1 VTPEE
6 KIGVILES
14 ESLTIA
20 LAESCTGGLLAGKIT
35 DIPGS
40 SRYFMAGL
48 VTYDNGAKTKFLSV
62 PEEVI
67 KQNGAVSAI
76 VAELMAK
83 GVLDG
88 AGVDIGFSITGIA
101 GPAGGSP
108 EKPVGT
114 VFMGLA
120 TKEGLRVERFL
131 FSGDRQAIRSQAIE
145 AALKM
150 LLDYLEE
157 KYS

>member
-1 VTPEE
+1 MTPEE
-6 KIGVILES
+6 KIGTILES

-20 LAESCTGGLLAGKIT
+20 LAESCTGGLVAGTIT

-48 VTYDNGAKTKFLSV
+48 VTYSNEAKTKFLSV
-62 PEEVI
+62 PEEI
-67 KQNGAVSAI
+67 IAQSGAVSAI
-76 VAELMAK
+76 VAELMAT
-83 GVLDG
+83 GVRDG
-88 AGVDIGFSITGIA
+88 VGVDIGLSITGIA

-120 TKEGLRVERFL
+120 TKEGVWVERFL
-131 FSGDRQAIRSQAIE
+131 FIGDRQEIRKQATE
-145 AALKM
+145 AALSI
-150 LLDYLEE
+150 LLHYLDERF
-157 KYS
+157 S

>member
-1 VTPEE
+1 MTPEE
-6 KIGVILES
+6 KIGTILES

-20 LAESCTGGLLAGKIT
+20 LAESCTGGLVAGRIT

-48 VTYDNGAKTKFLSV
+48 VTYSNEAKTKFLSV
-62 PEEVI
+62 PQEI
-67 KQNGAVSAI
+67 IAQNGAVSAI
-76 VAELMAK
+76 VAELMATR
-83 GVLDG
+83 VRDRVD
-88 AGVDIGFSITGIA
+88 VDIGLSITGIA

-120 TKEGLRVERFL
+120 TKEGVWVERFL
-131 FSGDRQAIRSQAIE
+131 FVGDRQEIRKQATE
-145 AALKM
+145 VALSI
-150 LLDYLEE
+150 LLHYLEE
-157 KYS
+157 RFS

>member
-1 VTPEE
+1 MRPEE
-6 KIGVILES
+6 KIGAILER

-20 LAESCTGGLLAGKIT
+20 LAESCTGGLLASRIT

-48 VTYDNGAKTKFLSV
+48 VTYSNGAKTKFLSV
-62 PEEVI
+62 PEEI
-67 KQNGAVSAI
+67 ITQNGAVSAI
-76 VAELMAK
+76 VAEIMAS
-83 GVLDG
+83 GVRDG
-88 AGVDIGFSITGIA
+88 TGVDIGLSITGIA

-120 TKEGLRVERFL
+120 TKEGIRAERFL
-131 FSGDRQAIRSQAIE
+131 FTGDRRQIRRQATEE
-145 AALKM
+145 ALSM
-150 LLDYLEE
+150 LLDYLEV
-157 KYS
+157 KFS

>member
-1 VTPEE
+1 MKPEE
-6 KIGVILES
+6 KIGAILQRD
-14 ESLTIA
+14 SLTIA
-20 LAESCTGGLLAGKIT
+20 LAESCTGGLLASRIT

-48 VTYDNGAKTKFLSV
+48 VTYGNGAKTKFLSV

-67 KQNGAVSAI
+67 AQNGAVSAI

-83 GVLDG
+83 GVQG
-88 AGVDIGFSITGIA
+88 GVGVDIGFSITGIA
-101 GPAGGSP
+101 GPDGGSP

-120 TKEGLRVERFL
+120 TKEGIWVERFL
-131 FSGDRQAIRSQAIE
+131 FSGNRQEIRKQATE
-145 AALKM
+145 AALSM
-150 LLDYLEE
+150 ILNYLEE
-157 KYS
+157 RFS

>member
-1 VTPEE
+1 MPEE
-6 KIGVILES
+6 KIGAILQN

-20 LAESCTGGLLAGKIT
+20 LAESCTGGLLASRIT

-40 SRYFMAGL
+40 SRYFIAGL
-48 VTYDNGAKTKFLSV
+48 VTYGNGAKTKFLAV
-62 PEEVI
+62 PEEI
-67 KQNGAVSAI
+67 IAQNGAVSAI

-83 GVLDG
+83 GVRDG
-88 AGVDIGFSITGIA
+88 ASVDIGFSITGIA

-120 TKEGLRVERFL
+120 TKEGVRVERFL
-131 FSGDRQAIRSQAIE
+131 FSGDRQKIRGQATE
-145 AALKM
+145 AALSM
-150 LLDYLEE
+150 LLNYLEE
-157 KYS
+157 RFS